1 MLRKFPSLKRNNGY
15 GRIKYY
21 LTNPLENIEPDEEM
35 RYQKIYDS
43 TIGYLKVLNDDLI
56 DNLEYL
62 YKDIKSISE
71 LIYSMFGFT
80 RLTNYVLYKFNQERK
95 EYYLKNNLKLPDLG
109 NLF

>member
-1 MLRKFPSLKRNNGY
+1 MVRKYPSLKRNNGY

-21 LTNPLENIEPDEEM
+21 LENPVKLELDEET

-43 TIGYLKVLNDDLI
+43 TIGYLKDLNDELI

-71 LIYSMFGFT
+71 LIYSMFGYT
-80 RLTNYVLYKFNQERK
+80 RLTNYILFKFNRERI
-95 EYYLKNNLKLPDLG
+95 EYYKRNNLKLPDI
-109 NLF
+109 NSIF